1 MIFVALPFQATT
13 QTTLFFEELYLYTVD
28 GYGLLGLDG
37 LADDPGTRRRNVSA
51 PKRVEAHLPGF
62 QRCLA
67 QGGPGFQELSGLNG

>member
-51 PKRVEAHLPGF
+51 RRRRNVSRPTFLGF
-62 QRCLA
+62 SDALRREA
-67 QGGPGFQELSGLNG
+67 QGFRSSVD